1 MHALTDKRIRISI
14 RHAMAQTV
22 RIDEATHALV
32 RELADAD
39 NLSLND
45 ELALAVQARR
55 KERFFAEF
63 HAAYAEITDVER
75 LEEAT
80 ENAVWDSALGDG
92 LDDE

>member
-1 MHALTDKRIRISI
+1 
-14 RHAMAQTV
+14 MAQTV
-22 RIDEATHALV
+22 RIDELTHALL

-45 ELALAVQARR
+45 ELALAVQARK

-63 HAAYAEITDVER
+63 HTAYADMTDPER
-75 LEEAT
+75 AEEAS
-80 ENAVWDSALGDG
+80 EIAVWDSALGDG